1 MVDRELY
8 LKKVRQF
15 IGTDVVKVITGMRR
29 SGKSVFLELIQAELR
44 KRNPDVRI
52 FSVNLDD
59 DENKRFLAKGIL
71 YEHVNKILQEAGSE
85 MVYLFFDEI
94 HDVEEWE
101 TAVNSLRM
109 RKNADIYITGSN
121 STLLSG
127 ELATYLTGRYV
138 EVKMTPFSFAE
149 FIEAAKPI
157 FPEEDRTQLFNRYL
171 MRGGIPFLAKVGYDE
186 EASRAYLHDLY
197 GAILLKDVV
206 RRKQIRDVDLLD
218 RVVRFVMTECGH
230 TFSARRIV
238 NFLKGERRET
248 SVETVLNYLTACEE
262 AFLIARVPRQDLV
275 GKRILAVD
283 EKYYVMDTGLRNMV
297 VRGNLRRDVDQLLE
311 NVVYFEFLRRGYDVT
326 IGRVREKEVDFVCD
340 RGNERLY
347 VQVAFSLGSE
357 DTRAR
362 EYGALEQIKTT
373 DAKLL
378 LTMDRLDMSD
388 GTIRHCY
395 IPDFLVSN
403 DIVELASVHGREIR
417 NRQ

>member
-1 MVDRELY
+1 MIARDEY
-8 LKKVRQF
+8 LKHLIAFK
-15 IGTDVVKVITGMRR
+15 DKPVVKVITGIRR
-29 SGKSVFLELIQAELR
+29 CGKSTLLMLYADWLKKNGVESKQIISINLESARYDNVKDYKTLYDEVVSKIRTDEKYYVLLDEVQNVAEFER
-44 KRNPDVRI
+44 
-52 FSVNLDD
+52 
-59 DENKRFLAKGIL
+59 A
-71 YEHVNKILQEAGSE
+71 
-85 MVYLFFDEI
+85 
-94 HDVEEWE
+94 VE
-101 TAVNSLRM
+101 SLSIDH
-109 RKNADIYITGSN
+109 NVDIYITGSN
-121 STLLSG
+121 SKLLSG

-138 EVKMTPFSFAE
+138 EIKMTPFSFLE
-149 FIEAAKPI
+149 FLEAAQPV
-157 FPEEDRTQLFNRYL
+157 FPEEDRSQLFNRYL
-171 MRGGIPFLAKVGYDE
+171 VTGGIPFLAKVRYDE

-218 RVVRFVMTECGH
+218 RIVRFVMTECGH

-283 EKYYVMDTGLRNMV
+283 EKYYVTDTGLRNTV

-326 IGRVREKEVDFVCD
+326 IGRTREKEVDFVCD

-347 VQVAFSLGSE
+347 VQVAFTLGSE
-357 DTRAR
+357 DTRER

-388 GTIRHCY
+388 GAIRHLY
-395 IPDFLVSN
+395 IPDFLFS
-403 DIVELASVHGREIR
+403 DSAPLGRK
-417 NRQ
+417 NTP